1 MSNPLMNRR
10 LVTAVIISALLL
22 ITAGC
27 GKKKDPTR
35 PEEARTLTEEGW
47 ALFAQ
52 EDYTGALA
60 KFDEALD
67 LLAEHADAN
76 HGRGWT
82 LAYLGDF
89 HEARF
94 SLVLAREL
102 NRDNPD
108 VWAGG
113 AFVFSV
119 LDLQDEVVEWAEA
132 AIAWDEEVNGEGHNW
147 SFSKRPSITHLHL
160 RWVLAKAYLTRGS
173 YSQCASQLDILE
185 SGVQHS
191 EDPQSLLAD
200 LQRLYSQ
207 FPSPF

>member
-1 MSNPLMNRR
+1 MISLHMRYRIGFAALM
-10 LVTAVIISALLL
+10 AVSLLL
-22 ITAGC
+22 TAGC

-35 PEEARTLTEEGW
+35 PSEARTLSEQGW
-47 ALFAQ
+47 ELFAQ
-52 EDYTGALA
+52 EDYAGALA
-60 KFDEALD
+60 KFDAALD
-67 LLAEHADAN
+67 LLSEHPDAN

-89 HEARF
+89 HESRF
-94 SLVLAREL
+94 SLVLARDL
-102 NRDNPD
+102 DRDNPD

-113 AFVFSV
+113 AFVFSA
-119 LDLQDEVVEWAEA
+119 LDIPDEVVFWAEEA
-132 AIAWDEEVNGEGHNW
+132 LAWDEEINGVGHNW
-147 SFSKRPSITHLHL
+147 SFSRKPSINHLHL

-191 EDPQSLLAD
+191 TDPQSLLAD
-200 LQRLYSQ
+200 LQRLYSL